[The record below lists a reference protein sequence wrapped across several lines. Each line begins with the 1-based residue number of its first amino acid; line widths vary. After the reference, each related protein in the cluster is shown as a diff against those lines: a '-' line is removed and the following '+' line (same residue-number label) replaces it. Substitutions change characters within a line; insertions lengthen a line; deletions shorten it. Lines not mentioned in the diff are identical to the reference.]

1 MVLNTA
7 SRTKKGVLT
16 AVEAETCARPNLGTL
31 MVAGA
36 ILAALLQVVQITRK
50 WRELRAVSLHVFLV
64 GWRGAFEA
72 QSNAK
77 RTTSSLDGDMR
88 RNIIIIAPDSV
99 QKQISKPL
107 KSVVRKWSN
116 RQTKIVYVRARTPAA
131 PAVASRQ
138 FPPEVGETQ
147 SLISFRATYQEAST
161 GRVRLG
167 HAIAGRLCCRLWQ
180 CGPIC
185 TSVSL
190 SRWTRRWIDS
200 VCVRGASSFP
210 RLA

>member
-138 FPPEVGETQ
+138 FPPEVGET
-147 SLISFRATYQEAST
+147 
-161 GRVRLG
+161 LG